1 MLERLEADKLSKLE
15 ACVTNHFD
23 DISAAIAA
31 AEAAILGRAGLQ
43 VNNANA
49 PSLFVDHIRQL
60 QPGE

>member
-15 ACVTNHFD
+15 ACVNNHFD

-31 AEAAILGRAGLQ
+31 AEAAILGMAGLQ

-49 PSLFVDHIRQL
+49 PDLFVEYFRQ
-60 QPGE
+60 